1 MGKPPALEVGL
12 LGAPETSMAGYCPRV
27 LEGITLPGAVRSSLD
42 ASLGGGGRGG
52 SRTVLAKTGPAREH
66 NQRAWT
72 LVTETVGDER
82 EVI

>member
-42 ASLGGGGRGG
+42 ALGGGVKDSAGQDRASQGTQSESLDSNNRD
-52 SRTVLAKTGPAREH
+52 SRR
-66 NQRAWT
+66 
-72 LVTETVGDER
+72 
-82 EVI
+82 